1 MAFVKPRILI
11 VDDDERNVVLLTV
24 KMEREGYEVSSS
36 SNGIEALERVLTFN
50 PDVILMDVMMP
61 RMNGYEVLKAL
72 KDDERTRYI
81 PVIMLTGLGEVE
93 NKVQGFEVGAEDY
106 ITKPFSLREVSARVK
121 SLLRVR
127 ALQKRIRE
135 TEKMAAL
142 GGMVDGIAHEI
153 RNPLMVI
160 GGMARRLYEHDS
172 DEKCKGYAGAI
183 IKSVERLEKMVERV
197 DDYKRI
203 LISKP
208 VPVELNSVVEDALR
222 DSAMLFEG
230 RELEIKTSFTRPSA
244 VVNLDY
250 INLKTA
256 ICNIIENS
264 VEAMGERGII
274 EINTIIDDDR
284 AVVEI
289 RDNGPGIDP
298 DEQKKIFHP
307 FQTSRIEG
315 AGLGLTM
322 AHRIVSDHGG
332 EISVSSEKEKGT
344 IMTISLET
352 VHAVPGRVA
361 SQDGRGG
368 GNL

>member
-1 MAFVKPRILI
+1 MKPSILI
-11 VDDDERNVVLLTV
+11 VDDDERNVILLTV
-24 KMEREGYEVSSS
+24 KMEREGYEVASV
-36 SNGIEALERVLTFN
+36 SNGVDALERVRTFN

-72 KDDERTRYI
+72 KSDERTRYI

-93 NKVQGFEVGAEDY
+93 NKVQGFDVGAEDY
-106 ITKPFSLREVSARVK
+106 ITKPFSLREVSARVR

-127 ALQKRIRE
+127 ALQKRIRD

-160 GGMARRLYEHDS
+160 GGMARRLHEREC

-183 IKSVERLEKMVERV
+183 IKCVERLEKMIERV

-203 LISKP
+203 LVSKP
-208 VPVELNSVVEDALR
+208 RPVEINRVVEDAFR
-222 DSAMLFEG
+222 DAAFLLEG
-230 RELEIKTSFTRPSA
+230 TEIKTKVSCVSPSP
-244 VVNLDY
+244 VVNMDY

-256 ICNIIENS
+256 IFNIIQNS
-264 VEAMGERGII
+264 VEAMGNSGLL
-274 EINTIIDDDR
+274 EIKTGLKDNR
-284 AVVEI
+284 AIVEI
-289 RDNGPGIDP
+289 KDNGPGIDP

-322 AHRIVSDHGG
+322 AHRIISDHSG
-332 EISVSSEKEKGT
+332 EITVSSEKDEGT
-344 IMTISLET
+344 VMTISLET
-352 VHAVPGRVA
+352 VRQEG
-361 SQDGRGG
+361 
-368 GNL
+368 

>member
-1 MAFVKPRILI
+1 MKPSILI
-11 VDDDERNVVLLTV
+11 VDDDERNVILLTV
-24 KMEREGYEVSSS
+24 KMEREGYEVASV
-36 SNGIEALERVLTFN
+36 SNGVDALERVLTFH

-61 RMNGYEVLKAL
+61 RMNGYEVLKVL
-72 KDDERTRYI
+72 KSDERTRYI

-93 NKVQGFEVGAEDY
+93 NKVQGFDVGAEDY
-106 ITKPFSLREVSARVK
+106 ITKPFSLREVSARVR

-127 ALQKRIRE
+127 ALQKRIRD

-160 GGMARRLYEHDS
+160 GGMARRLHERDC
-172 DEKCKGYAGAI
+172 DEKCRGYAEAI
-183 IKSVERLEKMVERV
+183 IKCVERLEKMIVRV

-203 LISKP
+203 LVSKP
-208 VPVELNSVVEDALR
+208 RPVEINRVVEDALR
-222 DSAMLFEG
+222 DMAFLIEDG
-230 RELEIKTSFTRPSA
+230 EIETEVSCLKPSP
-244 VVNLDY
+244 VVNMDY

-256 ICNIIENS
+256 ICNIIQNS
-264 VEAMGERGII
+264 VEAMGDTGLL
-274 EINTIIDDDR
+274 EISTRLEDGR

-289 RDNGPGIDP
+289 KDNGPGIDP

-322 AHRIVSDHGG
+322 AHRIISDHSG
-332 EISVSSEKEKGT
+332 EISVSSTLNEGT
-344 IMTISLET
+344 VMTISLET
-352 VHAVPGRVA
+352 VRAEGA
-361 SQDGRGG
+361 G
-368 GNL
+368 

>member
-1 MAFVKPRILI
+1 MKPSILI
-11 VDDDERNVVLLTV
+11 VDDDERNVILLTV
-24 KMEREGYEVSSS
+24 KMEREGYEVESV
-36 SNGIEALERVLTFN
+36 SNGVDALERVQTFT

-72 KDDERTRYI
+72 KSDEKTRYI

-93 NKVQGFEVGAEDY
+93 NKVQGFDVGAEDY
-106 ITKPFSLREVSARVK
+106 ITKPFSLREVSARVR

-127 ALQKRIRE
+127 ALQKRIRD

-160 GGMARRLYEHDS
+160 GGMARRLAEREC
-172 DEKCKGYAGAI
+172 DEKSRGYADAI
-183 IKSVERLEKMVERV
+183 IKCVERLEKMIVRV

-203 LISKP
+203 LVSKP
-208 VPVELNSVVEDALR
+208 IPVEFNRVVEDALR
-222 DSAMLFEG
+222 DMAFLFEEG
-230 RELEIKTSFTRPSA
+230 DIEIKVSCVNPSP
-244 VVNLDY
+244 VVNMDY

-256 ICNIIENS
+256 LCNIIQNS
-264 VEAMGERGII
+264 LEAMGSTGLL
-274 EINTIIDDDR
+274 EITTSLEDGR
-284 AVVEI
+284 AVVVI
-289 RDNGPGIDP
+289 KDNGPGIDP

-322 AHRIVSDHGG
+322 AHRIISDHSG
-332 EISVSSEKEKGT
+332 EIAVSSTLDKGT
-344 IMTISLET
+344 VMTISLET
-352 VHAVPGRVA
+352 VKAE
-361 SQDGRGG
+361 S
-368 GNL
+368 